1 MLNKRDYIR
10 NRPLP
15 LDNRVRM
22 KSFLFQKLKKNKAF
36 WSYDISENNDCI
48 DELIIEKTLIHLDYT
63 DYQYLFNIY
72 PKSKIK
78 KVWLD
83 NMVVQGNYYYSL
95 NYFIAWFCFGIKNP
109 KRFLKRFE
117 KQLLN

>member
-1 MLNKRDYIR
+1 MSDKKDYIR
-10 NRPLP
+10 NKPLP
-15 LDNRVRM
+15 RNNRIRM
-22 KSFLFQKLKKNKAF
+22 KSILFQKLKKNKVF
-36 WSYDISENNDCI
+36 WSYDISEIDDCP
-48 DELIIEKTLIHLDYT
+48 DEMIIEKTLIHLDYA

-83 NMVVQGNYYYSL
+83 NIVVQGDYYYSL

-109 KRFLKRFE
+109 KRYLNKFE